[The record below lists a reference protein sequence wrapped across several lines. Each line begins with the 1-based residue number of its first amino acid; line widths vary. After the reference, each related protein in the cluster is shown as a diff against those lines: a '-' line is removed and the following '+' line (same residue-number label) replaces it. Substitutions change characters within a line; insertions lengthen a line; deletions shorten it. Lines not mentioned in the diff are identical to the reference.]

1 MKLSTRLSTACL
13 VVLMAGGWVLAH
25 GGADSALNG
34 DDSDFL
40 KKAAE
45 GGMAEVELGKL
56 ALQKASSPDVKEFA
70 DMMIR
75 DHTKANRELTA
86 LAASKGLKLPAGK
99 GLGEDVSAAHLKML
113 SGKSFD
119 DAYVKNMVED
129 HKEDVAD
136 FQKESESAQD
146 TDVRKFAGKTLPTLK
161 THLSKIEK
169 IQAAM

>member
-1 MKLSTRLSTACL
+1 MKLSMRLSSACL
-13 VVLMAGGWVLAH
+13 VVLMAGGWILAY
-25 GGADSALNG
+25 GRANSALNS

-40 KKAAE
+40 KNAAK

-70 DMMIR
+70 DLMIR
-75 DHTKANRELTA
+75 DHSKANQELTA
-86 LAASKGLKLPAGK
+86 LAASKGLELPSGK
-99 GLGEDVSAAHLKML
+99 GLSEDVSATHLKML

-119 DAYVKNMVED
+119 DAYVKNMLED
-129 HKEDVAD
+129 HKKDVAD

-146 TDVRKFAGKTLPTLK
+146 PDVRKFAKKTLPTLK

-169 IQAAM
+169 IQASR

>member
-1 MKLSTRLSTACL
+1 
-13 VVLMAGGWVLAH
+13 MASGGVFAY
-25 GGADSALNG
+25 GRADSKLNS

-40 KKAAE
+40 KKAAK

-56 ALQKASSPDVKEFA
+56 ALQKASSPDVKAFA
-70 DMMIR
+70 DLMIR

-86 LAASKGLKLPAGK
+86 LAASKGLELPTGK
-99 GLGEDVSAAHLKML
+99 GMGGDVSAVHLKML

-119 DAYVKNMVED
+119 DAYVKNMLED

-146 TDVRKFAGKTLPTLK
+146 SDVRKFAAKTLPTLK

-169 IQAAM
+169 IQASR